1 MFDVDEL
8 AIVREREEDVA
19 LLVCADPVGVE
30 RRLADAAIGEVGE
43 DVIGERIALTGR
55 RTIDGCG
62 LKGGAGVRVH
72 LLTEERGQLTKITP
86 GLTAPPEALI
96 RSRLQ
101 IDGEG
106 IEIVG
111 FAALTNGA
119 SAHPRLIAR
128 EAVRL
133 KPSVEQREHL
143 IRDDH
148 LHRVDEYNSSARG
161 LRFNPDRKIS
171 LLRF

>member
-1 MFDVDEL
+1 MLDVDEL
-8 AIVREREEDVA
+8 AIVCGREEDVA
-19 LLVCADPVGVE
+19 LFVRADPVGVE
-30 RRLADAAIGEVGE
+30 RCLADAAIGKVGD
-43 DVIGERIALTGR
+43 DVVSERIAFTGR
-55 RTIDGCG
+55 RAIDGRS

-72 LLTEERGQLTKITP
+72 LLTEERRQLAKIAPGSTATP
-86 GLTAPPEALI
+86 KALI

-161 LRFNPDRKIS
+161 LRFNHDRKIS